1 MNEPS
6 SSLSPENQHF
16 ADTVQLWNQI
26 TNKHAVDALLKFM
39 SEEAKTSA
47 EDTKRFAAMW
57 DNVPPENTIT
67 LNAEESKVFAEWLNN
82 PQPPNE
88 RLIKFLTTPSVLEKL
103 SADEQATKGMQRL
116 WQHSE
121 NYLQQLRQEVHKQ
134 MGVPEN
140 LASDDVPPNV

>member
-57 DNVPPENTIT
+57 DNVPPEHTIT
-67 LNAEESKVFAEWLNN
+67 LNAEESKAFAEWLNN
-82 PQPPNE
+82 PPPLNE
-88 RLIKFLTTPSVLEKL
+88 KLVELMTNESVLEKL
-103 SADEQATKGMQRL
+103 RRELYDQI
-116 WQHSE
+116 
-121 NYLQQLRQEVHKQ
+121 
-134 MGVPEN
+134 GVPKH
-140 LASDDVPPNV
+140 LAEGDLPPNV